1 MAAISAVALL
11 AAPGVAQAA
20 APSNG
25 EPPGRLAL
33 VTVSNPRPEL
43 VSGGEVLVR
52 VNVPQHT
59 SPASVRVI
67 ADGQD
72 VTASFQ
78 KQSDGSLLG
87 LVTGLQIGRNRLIAI
102 GHGQL
107 ASLNVTDHSINGPV
121 FSGKQQLPFFCQTTA
136 FGLAAAQMPDC
147 AAATQVSFEYM
158 STSGAFKP
166 LADPTVTP
174 ADLAM
179 TTVNGNSVPYIVRLE
194 TGTIDRAVYQTA
206 ALYDGQA
213 PTPLRPDTSWNGK
226 LVYTFGGGCDAGF
239 HQGTSTGGVLDND
252 VPVTGL
258 RGSVLDP

>member
-1 MAAISAVALL
+1 MHGRPLGWLAAISAIALI
-11 AAPGVAQAA
+11 AAPAA
-20 APSNG
+20 AEAAGPATSG
-25 EPPGRLAL
+25 PPNQLAL

-52 VNVPQHT
+52 VDVPHHI
-59 SPASVRVI
+59 SAASVRI
-67 ADGQD
+67 SADGHD

-78 KQSDGSLLG
+78 KQSDGNLLG
-87 LVTGLQIGRNRLIAI
+87 LVTGLQIGRNRLVALA
-102 GHGQL
+102 HGQF
-107 ASLNVTDHSINGPV
+107 ASLDVTDHSINGPV
-121 FSGKQQLPFFCQTTA
+121 FSGKQQLPFFCETTA

-147 AAATQVSFEYM
+147 AAPTQVSFEYM
-158 STSGAFKP
+158 STPGAFKP

-179 TTVNGNSVPYIVRLE
+179 ATVNGRSVPYIVRLE

-226 LVYTFGGGCDAGF
+226 LVYTFGGGWDAGF
-239 HQGTSTGGVLDND
+239 HRS
-252 VPVTGL
+252 
-258 RGSVLDP
+258 